1 MESFGVGRPEA
12 EQINKKLPIDAI
24 LRVQQMRRSLN
35 SIVGPRREENAA
47 AEAEEGEPEETEEGA
62 AAEAEESEPEETVE
76 GEAAEA
82 EEQAAEETVEGE
94 AAEAEER
101 AAEET
106 VEGEAAEAEEQQ
118 PRYSRRRLDGN
129 RWAVVYHR
137 TSSGRWL

>member
-82 EEQAAEETVEGE
+82 EEQ
-94 AAEAEER
+94 
-101 AAEET
+101 
-106 VEGEAAEAEEQQ
+106 Q

-137 TSSGRWL
+137 TSSGRWFERRTSNAAV

>member
-24 LRVQQMRRSLN
+24 LRVQQMRCSLN

-94 AAEAEER
+94 AAW
-101 AAEET
+101 
-106 VEGEAAEAEEQQ
+106 AEEQQ
-118 PRYSRRRLDGN
+118 PAYFRRRLDGN
-129 RWAVVYHR
+129 RWAVVYRR